1 MPSYL
6 YKCNYCLKEWTENH
20 GFNEEAKKCP
30 FCEQDTA
37 KRTYSYIVNINKQED
52 VKSSNNKIGVKTRE
66 FIEQARQELKEHK
79 VEQKK

>member
-52 VKSSNNKIGVKTRE
+52 VKLSNNKVGVKTRE
-66 FIEQARQELKEHK
+66 FIEEARQNLKDHK
-79 VEQKK
+79 AEQKK